1 MILTPTDYII
11 EWHYGTSF
19 RQINKYE
26 ENDNVKWI
34 MQFTVH
40 SKSRAPLKKPTLE
53 ITKHNRFK
61 KEKVKNIDK
70 EKHRYEVKLVLTK
83 VRGVKSQMRARFR
96 AQLFTSV
103 KADFRQDINRGFA
116 FIFSRCLNGFG
127 KLTQKRRFVFVTLPI
142 WVNVPM
148 S

>member
-1 MILTPTDYII
+1 MTDYII

-83 VRGVKSQMRARFR
+83 VRGVESNDGQ
-96 AQLFTSV
+96 
-103 KADFRQDINRGFA
+103 I
-116 FIFSRCLNGFG
+116 
-127 KLTQKRRFVFVTLPI
+127 
-142 WVNVPM
+142 
-148 S
+148 